1 MLELAVNSETAARQ
15 IAELVPPEELPDAN
29 PIARA
34 VNLTVNLALN
44 GEFEQVPAE
53 LSELLIEQPVPEIS
67 RILVSEFVCKDIPT
81 AVEESAAELRR
92 QFKKEEQ
99 RLLMLQMKN
108 ASTPEERLALLTRL
122 QSMS

>member
-1 MLELAVNSETAARQ
+1 M
-15 IAELVPPEELPDAN
+15 
-29 PIARA
+29 
-34 VNLTVNLALN
+34 
-44 GEFEQVPAE
+44 
-53 LSELLIEQPVPEIS
+53 
-67 RILVSEFVCKDIPT
+67 VSEFVCKDIPT